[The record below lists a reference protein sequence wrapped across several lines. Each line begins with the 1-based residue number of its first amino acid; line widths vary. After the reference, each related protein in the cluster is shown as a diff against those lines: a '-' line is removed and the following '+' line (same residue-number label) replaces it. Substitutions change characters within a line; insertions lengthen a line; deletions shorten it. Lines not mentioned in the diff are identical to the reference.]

1 MSAAPLDLDGLFD
14 RMRDDRTIPAGA
26 IFDAWRVRVLSPI
39 QFGALSPSLQL
50 AYLAWLD
57 LLAPTSHNSVP
68 QRFRLQPAAGAL
80 EVWLDRRFVLSASDV
95 VGRQAA
101 VSLGCGI
108 TNAVLGARAFGWG
121 TAVELLPVPVEA
133 TRPEVPGEP
142 RYTRVASLRF
152 EPGAHPPE
160 GERWLRAMLARKVF
174 RVEFDERVKLEP
186 SIVEE
191 LHEVVAAYD
200 GLELHLLS
208 DSATLLFLGKFQ
220 ELADTTVFNREAF
233 ATELG
238 DWLLPNDAPSPLGM
252 RGQEYGLSDDTAR
265 RIHLGL
271 LRRAPLLPDEM
282 AGFAKAGN
290 LGMRS
295 SAAVAVIT
303 VEEDTVPHRIRVGQ
317 AYEEMAL
324 RLLGHRLCTAVHAGI
339 TEVDAPNLAL
349 RGRLRTRRR
358 PTMVCR
364 IGRPLREADWSRP
377 HAARPELGTLF
388 LPDDQA

>member
-1 MSAAPLDLDGLFD
+1 MSAPPLDLDVLVD
-14 RMRDDRTIPAGA
+14 RARDDRTVPPGA
-26 IFDAWRVRVLSPI
+26 IFDAWRARVLSPA
-39 QFGALSPSLQL
+39 QFAALSPALQL
-50 AYLAWLD
+50 SYLAWLD

-68 QRFRLQPAAGAL
+68 QRFRLHPGEGVL

-108 TNAVLGARAFGWG
+108 TNVVLGARAFGWG

-142 RYTRVASLRF
+142 RYTRVARLRF

-160 GERWLRAMLARKVF
+160 GEPWLAAMLARKVF
-174 RVEFDERVKLEP
+174 RVEFDERVKLDAP
-186 SIVEE
+186 LVEE
-191 LHEVVAAYD
+191 LHAVVAGYA
-200 GLELHLLS
+200 GLELHLLT

-238 DWLLPNDAPSPLGM
+238 DWLLPNDAPAPLGM
-252 RGQEYGLSDDTAR
+252 RGQEYGLDDDTAR

-271 LRRAPLLPDEM
+271 RRQATLLPDEM

-303 VEEDTVPHRIRVGQ
+303 VEEDTVPHRIRAGQ

-324 RLLGHRLCTAVHAGI
+324 RLLQRRFGTAVHAGI

-364 IGRPLREADWSRP
+364 IGRPLREADWNRP
-377 HAARPELGTLF
+377 HAARPALGTLF
-388 LPDDQA
+388 VPDDLR